1 MGFFSCH
8 CVQTGSVT
16 HPASYT
22 MSTGSSHPVGKV
34 VGGMKLTTELHLV
47 LKLRMCVAISTI
59 PQYISRCGAR
69 DMSSWHGVW
78 SSTAITISIP
88 LPHM

>member
-47 LKLRMCVAISTI
+47 LKLRMCVAIAPL
-59 PQYISRCGAR
+59 PQCVFMAWCLIKQEIHL
-69 DMSSWHGVW
+69 HGVL
-78 SSTAITISIP
+78 S
-88 LPHM
+88 